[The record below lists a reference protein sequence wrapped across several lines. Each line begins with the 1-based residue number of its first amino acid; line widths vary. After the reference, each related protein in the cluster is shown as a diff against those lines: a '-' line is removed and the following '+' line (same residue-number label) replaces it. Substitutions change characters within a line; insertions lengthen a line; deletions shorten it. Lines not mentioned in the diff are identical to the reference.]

1 MTVGEWLGIDSGER
15 KKGPTGLESN
25 FHPPG
30 GFLYPTRAS
39 EPTLTWLYWQNCIKL
54 PCSEMAQV
62 LENLDSVMEKTNYPN
77 QPSSQWKAA
86 LQTMKVL
93 LMHQLWHLGQLF

>member
-1 MTVGEWLGIDSGER
+1 MTVGEWLGLDSGEP
-15 KKGPTGLESN
+15 KKGPTSLESN
-25 FHPPG
+25 LHPPG
-30 GFLYPTRAS
+30 GFLYLTRAS
-39 EPTLTWLYWQNCIKL
+39 EPMLTRRFWQNRVTL

-77 QPSSQWKAA
+77 HSSSQWKAA
-86 LQTMKVL
+86 LQMMKVL